1 MSNDDHILK
10 KRSIVI
16 SGHQTSVTLEN
27 IFWQKLKEIAGARDL
42 SLSKLV
48 AEIDLRRADHNKANL
63 SSAIRVFV
71 LNNLV

>member
-1 MSNDDHILK
+1 MSNDEYILK

-27 IFWQKLKEIAGARDL
+27 IFWQKLKEIAKSRNL
-42 SLSKLV
+42 SLNRLV
-48 AEIDLRRADHNKANL
+48 TEIDLQRADHGKTNL

-71 LNNLV
+71 LNNLL

>member
-1 MSNDDHILK
+1 MSNDEYILK

-27 IFWQKLKEIAGARDL
+27 IFWQKLKEIAKSRNL
-42 SLSKLV
+42 SLSRLV
-48 AEIDLRRADHNKANL
+48 AEIDLQRAEHGKVNL

-71 LNNLV
+71 LNNLL